1 MKGKTGDVVSDPP
14 VDCDNGGGGGEG
26 AEVSQGRASWSKHCM
41 SGISLCFKVE

>member
-1 MKGKTGDVVSDPP
+1 MKGKTGDAVSDAP

-26 AEVSQGRASWSKHCM
+26 GEVSGPASWSKHCM